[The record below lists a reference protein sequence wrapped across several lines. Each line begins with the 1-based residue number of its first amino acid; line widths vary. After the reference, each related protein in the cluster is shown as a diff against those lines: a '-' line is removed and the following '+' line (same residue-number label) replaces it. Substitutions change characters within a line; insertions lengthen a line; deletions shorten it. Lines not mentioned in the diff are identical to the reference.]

1 MLKHGGN
8 LLSAAAE
15 ENIPIDEWL
24 DLSTGIS
31 PTSYPIPPIPD
42 RAWHRLPEDGDELLD
57 AAKQY
62 YGTSNL
68 IASAGSQAALQ
79 VIPRLR
85 QTSSGPSRVAFLKP
99 SYNEHAHAWAVNGHT
114 TTEFAS
120 AAELLDGAHAHDVI
134 VLCNPNNPTGHLW
147 TREELLHLHRTVS
160 SNGGWL
166 VVDEAF
172 IDSQPDASIVSHAG
186 SDGLIV
192 LRSMG
197 KFFGL
202 AGMRMGFV
210 AGWSALLQQLQEAL
224 GPWTIT
230 GPSRLVATTALMDT
244 EWQATQ
250 REQLRRQSDRLKH
263 ALTVSGYEPQGSTDY
278 FHWITP
284 DNAPHLHRQWRQ
296 QGILTRLFDDPA
308 GIRVGLANSKDDY
321 RLLEEVLAGA
331 IIR

>member
-8 LLSAAAE
+8 LLAAAAE

-31 PTSYPIPPIPD
+31 PTSYPIPAIPD
-42 RAWHRLPEDGDELLD
+42 RAWHRLPEDEDNLLD
-57 AAKQY
+57 AAHHY

-68 IASAGSQAALQ
+68 IATAGSQAALQ

-85 QTSSGPSRVAFLKP
+85 HAISGPSRVAFLKP
-99 SYNEHAHAWAVNGHT
+99 SYNEHAHAWATNGHS
-114 TTEFAS
+114 TTEFTS
-120 AAELLDGAHAHDVI
+120 TAELLDAACAHDVI

-147 TREELLHLHRTVS
+147 NKEELLSVHRTVS

-166 VVDEAF
+166 IVDEAF
-172 IDSQPDASIVSHAG
+172 IDSQPGASIISHTGAG
-186 SDGLIV
+186 GLIV

-210 AGWSALLQQLQEAL
+210 AAWTAFLQEIQEAL
-224 GPWTIT
+224 GPWTIA
-230 GPSRLVATTALMDT
+230 GPSRFVATTALMDT
-244 EWQATQ
+244 EWHATQ
-250 REQLRRQSDRLKH
+250 CHQLRTLSDRLKY
-263 ALTVSGYEPQGSTDY
+263 ALNVSGYEPAGSTDY

-284 DNAPHLHRQWRQ
+284 SHATDLHRQWRQ
-296 QGILTRLFDDPA
+296 QGILTRLFEDPT
-308 GIRVGLANSKDDY
+308 GIRIGLATTEDEY
-321 RLLEEVLAGA
+321 RILEEVLSGA
-331 IIR
+331 IVR